1 MKGWLNLVHASHL
14 PKIQET
20 QKSKTSWKWI
30 QELLVLLIQYQLSNA
45 LDFFT
50 FAKEEPIKQLECYA
64 W

>member
-1 MKGWLNLVHASHL
+1 
-14 PKIQET
+14 
-20 QKSKTSWKWI
+20 
-30 QELLVLLIQYQLSNA
+30 LLVLLIQYQLSNA